1 MVAVPA
7 SKLTEAGS
15 IFTCGF
21 HAEGLRRQRGV
32 IFFKKH
38 EIEAEMIF
46 RDVRIEAEMFF
57 LIEVEMFFRDLR
69 IEAEMM
75 LIKPLVFN
83 YPRVAG

>member
-1 MVAVPA
+1 MRQIYGVMVAVPA

-46 RDVRIEAEMFF
+46 RDVRIEAEM
-57 LIEVEMFFRDLR
+57 
-69 IEAEMM
+69 M